1 MIIKLAVNKI
11 AKDRF
16 GVFTNINLAL
26 FALCY
31 FKPAT
36 NYINYINYINYD
48 FLYSICYC
56 WNYLIF
62 FTFNGAYFIDNTCFR
77 RMAQR
82 QNISL
87 LTFHCGNIILHNLP
101 FIYVNIYLPNNVTY
115 YHSLLGCITN
125 LIWCYYSTYGT
136 FDIAYVYVS
145 MEKKKQIKVYLVN
158 VCSIVY
164 APLAYNI
171 NNYIRTLY

>member
-1 MIIKLAVNKI
+1 MIINLAV
-11 AKDRF
+11 DRL
-16 GVFTNINLAL
+16 GLFTHINLAL

-31 FKPAT
+31 FKPSLH
-36 NYINYINYINYD
+36 YINYD
-48 FLYSICYC
+48 FLYSICFC

-62 FTFNGAYFIDNTCFR
+62 FTFNGAHFIDNTCFR
-77 RMAQR
+77 RIAQR
-82 QNISL
+82 HNISL
-87 LTFHCGNIILHNLP
+87 LTFHCGNCILHTLP
-101 FIYVNIYLPNNVTY
+101 FMYVNIYLPNHVNY

-125 LIWCYYSTYGT
+125 LTWCYFSTHGT

-145 MEKKKQIKVYLVN
+145 MERKKQIKVYLVN

-171 NNYIRTLY
+171 HSYIRKHKEINGLNS